1 MRPIE
6 LLTEVDK
13 QRLQNYIY
21 TYGCCGNSFPKGE
34 MAPIERVLDVWN
46 HNKQYL
52 LDKVFKDKLIV
63 EVPVEYRMD
72 VDELRT
78 VIQER
83 LYGRSCDPQ
92 NSDTIYGKFVQK
104 LRAAVREKNPEYDI
118 WDFDYLFNPWELA
131 KNAFDPYGR
140 GGSFTFP
147 LANGKP
153 YRVNAGTKPMRILNK
168 LSASYGIDGFEE
180 FNTAFSMCLNQKILK
195 GTLCLSIHPMDY
207 ITMSDNGHNWDSCMR
222 WRGPGEYRQ
231 GTVEMMNSY
240 CVIVGYLKSEK
251 NWVWD
256 SYSCFTDISVDED
269 CNVWNSK
276 KWRCL
281 FIYDDADRFCLSVKN
296 YPYENDYLTR
306 EAVKAITTLAG
317 WETTVHPFENS
328 YSSQEIDGK
337 EVTLHLTTSHMYNDF
352 GDTNHFIAL
361 NPNKTDECINDTY
374 YNYSGESQCMWCGS
388 LYVCEGDDE
397 NDRVLCD
404 CCETYHRCAWCG
416 DNVEDEYLYEMY
428 DGAMLC
434 EYCMENAASRCPI
447 SEQLNLSDNM
457 LELHLYDSETET
469 KYYNNILVLDEVW
482 YNFENQW
489 KEFSS
494 MPQPV
499 LMEYNDWRQEYFVD
513 IHSLTEF
520 GRDCYGLDEEWTELE
535 PMPKNSN

>member
-1 MRPIE
+1 MM
-6 LLTEVDK
+6 
-13 QRLQNYIY
+13 
-21 TYGCCGNSFPKGE
+21 NSPKVIV
-34 MAPIERVLDVWN
+34 A
-46 HNKQYL
+46 YL
-52 LDKVFKDKLIV
+52 NSKV
-63 EVPVEYRMD
+63 P
-72 VDELRT
+72 
-78 VIQER
+78 
-83 LYGRSCDPQ
+83 
-92 NSDTIYGKFVQK
+92 
-104 LRAAVREKNPEYDI
+104 YDI
-118 WDFDYLFNPWELA
+118 W
-131 KNAFDPYGR
+131 
-140 GGSFTFP
+140 GGSWS
-147 LANGKP
+147 N
-153 YRVNAGTKPMRILNK
+153 
-168 LSASYGIDGFEE
+168 
-180 FNTAFSMCLNQKILK
+180 
-195 GTLCLSIHPMDY
+195 
-207 ITMSDNGHNWDSCMR
+207 
-222 WRGPGEYRQ
+222 
-231 GTVEMMNSY
+231 
-240 CVIVGYLKSEK
+240 
-251 NWVWD
+251 
-256 SYSCFTDISVDED
+256 
-269 CNVWNSK
+269 K

-281 FIYDDADRFCLSVKN
+281 FIVDDNFICKVKSYPYQNAEFEQKVIEWIAELAKENLGVEYDADIQKWNGRDAISYHDV
-296 YPYENDYLTR
+296 DYKVFMRT
-306 EAVKAITTLAG
+306 G
-317 WETTVHPFENS
+317 
-328 YSSQEIDGK
+328 
-337 EVTLHLTTSHMYNDF
+337 HMYNDF

-361 NPNKTDECINDTY
+361 NPNKTDEYINDTY

-469 KYYNNILVLDEVW
+469 KYYNSILVLDEVW

-520 GRDCYGLDEEWTELE
+520 GRDCYALDEEWTELE